1 MERIKSAL
9 EKARLERERLQR
21 KSLIRQANNMENTE
35 SNATDSHKEAIFSR
49 PPFSHCTSEQ
59 QLALIQDGT
68 FLHVNQGDT
77 FQFAGEIDGYVHYL
91 LNGVV
96 VIESDVEP
104 SAHLSAEEGA
114 EVVALDKAGLKTRTI
129 TASTDADI
137 FRIAQSSLPNVT
149 QYSGDDPLPTSL
161 YTDTQSGKDLA
172 DLVEKINAENSASEA
187 AQPQPIADIPVG
199 ENTLGFSFNIEDL
212 PEAGVDRDALETAVN
227 DIAAPNMSNTT
238 NDYEPEMDDEI
249 GRFARQLDHQ
259 FREYVQK
266 VRVEERDRYETLLE
280 KHANK
285 LKHAAEGKLR
295 EKVKLI
301 RDRYHNA
308 YLQKEQMLQDR
319 LVRMREFA
327 DQITRQKA
335 AIYEARRGLA
345 NKLEQ
350 AEKLHN
356 QLTNLGDEVN
366 LQLDKLDDLMPDVDE
381 VRDATGSEKN

>member
-96 VIESDVEP
+96 VLESDVEP
-104 SAHLSAEEGA
+104 SEKLSAEEGA

-137 FRIAQSSLPNVT
+137 FRIAQSSLPNVA

-172 DLVEKINAENSASEA
+172 DLVEKINAENNASKA
-187 AQPQPIADIPVG
+187 AQPQSITDIPVG

-212 PEAGVDRDALETAVN
+212 PEAGVDRDAFETAVN
-227 DIAAPNMSNTT
+227 DIAAPNLSNTT
-238 NDYEPEMDDEI
+238 NNYEPEIDDEI

-266 VRVEERDRYETLLE
+266 VRIEERDRYETLLE

-285 LKHAAEGKLR
+285 LKQAAEGKLR

-319 LVRMREFA
+319 LVQMREFA

-381 VRDATGSEKN
+381 VRDSTASQKN